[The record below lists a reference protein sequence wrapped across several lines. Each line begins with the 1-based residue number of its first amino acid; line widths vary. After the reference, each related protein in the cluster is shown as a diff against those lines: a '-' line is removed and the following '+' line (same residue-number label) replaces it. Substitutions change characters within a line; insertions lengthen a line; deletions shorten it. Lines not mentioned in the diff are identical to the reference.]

1 MELDYAITSIDD
13 RIILVAQII
22 KENQDLIE
30 RHFGLMKNHPLLS
43 KLTNYIL
50 YCGKDVGYKEKMQD
64 KFEKSAFLLQD
75 ENYIFD
81 NKVVITKKDFEN
93 ADIKDKENFI
103 KYIYNKY
110 GHKTSIRNWI
120 RDLKYDQTVIK
131 QSQSKVVRPETISK
145 VPSFSEN
152 YEIDNYWKDIF
163 EINSIHHLLNLDLFD
178 EESWKIVLKLL
189 SFYHKISGNVDRLV
203 KLFNKCY
210 HLCEFTQLQ
219 RSIIHTYQ
227 MGSEDIFNDFKILK
241 NKDVANKLNI
251 KQNTFSDNLESINK
265 KLCTA
270 YEILFTEYYYTF
282 LVKGTYRTC
291 KKCGQVKIIQDFYD
305 NRAIC
310 TECFNKK

>member
-1 MELDYAITSIDD
+1 MELDYTITSIND
-13 RIILVAQII
+13 RLIIVDQII

-50 YCGKDVGYKEKMQD
+50 YCGKDIGHKEKMQD
-64 KFEKSAFLLQD
+64 RFEESTLLLKD
-75 ENYIFD
+75 ETYIFN
-81 NKVVITKKDFEN
+81 NKVEMTKDDFEN

-110 GHKTSIRNWI
+110 GHKNSIRNWI

-131 QSQSKVVRPETISK
+131 QSQSKIVKSETISK
-145 VPSFSEN
+145 IPSFSEY

-163 EINSIHHLLNLDLFD
+163 EINSINHLLNLDLFD

-189 SFYHKISGNVDRLV
+189 PFRYKISGNIDRLV

-210 HLCEFTQLQ
+210 HLCEFTPLQ
-219 RSIIHTYQ
+219 RSIIRIYQ
-227 MGSEDIFNDFKILK
+227 LGSEDIFNDFKILK
-241 NKDVANKLNI
+241 NKDIANKLNI
-251 KQNTFSDNLESINK
+251 KQDIISDNIEYLVK
-265 KLCTA
+265 KIISA

-282 LVKGTYRTC
+282 LVKGTYKRC
-291 KKCGQVKIIQDFYD
+291 KKCGENKIIQDFYE

-310 TECFNKK
+310 KECFNKN